1 MLVSDLSSLLVPARM
16 DVEQSH
22 SPTGGTTWVS
32 KGKVVNCDSPHQQVT
47 TRENDRV
54 SHRMQTKKT
63 LTGEG
68 MRLLMMMGLII

>member
-1 MLVSDLSSLLVPARM
+1 MRGWPLLIHGEAIA
-16 DVEQSH
+16 
-22 SPTGGTTWVS
+22 
-32 KGKVVNCDSPHQQVT
+32 KKKIDSPHQQVT